1 MRLRPIIL
9 LLLASMAML
18 DCSATIVADNPI
30 VHPDSL
36 VSYAREYIGTPGGRG
51 CIPCASF
58 DVHSRL
64 YGQSNGKRFDCSG
77 FTSFVFS
84 HYGYTLARSSREQY
98 LEGDSV
104 ERGQWQVGDL
114 VFFAGRNGGQ
124 SRVGHVGIV
133 VESNGEQFDFI
144 HASTSRGVIVSHS
157 TERYYASRYIGAR
170 RVLAPYETFEAAHN
184 ERPLTAHE
192 KIFGRLE
199 FHPIPDPIR
208 PHEFTPKKI
217 KKRRRR

>member
-9 LLLASMAML
+9 LLLASMAIL

-36 VSYAREYIGTPGGRG
+36 VSYAREYIGTPYG
-51 CIPCASF
+51 
-58 DVHSRL
+58 

-98 LEGDSV
+98 LEGESV

-157 TERYYASRYIGAR
+157 TEYYYASRYIGAR
-170 RVLAPYETFEAAHN
+170 RMLPAIETFGIEST

-192 KIFGRLE
+192 RIFGRLE
-199 FHPIPDPIR
+199 FHPIPDLIR
-208 PHEFTPKKI
+208 PHDFPPKKI

>member
-36 VSYAREYIGTPGGRG
+36 VSYAREYIGTPYG
-51 CIPCASF
+51 
-58 DVHSRL
+58 

-98 LEGDSV
+98 LEGNSV

-170 RVLAPYETFEAAHN
+170 RVLAPYETFETAHN

>member
-1 MRLRPIIL
+1 
-9 LLLASMAML
+9 MAML

-36 VSYAREYIGTPGGRG
+36 VSYAREYIGTPYG
-51 CIPCASF
+51 
-58 DVHSRL
+58 

-170 RVLAPYETFEAAHN
+170 RVLAPFETFEAAHN

-217 KKRRRR
+217 KKHRRR

>member
-18 DCSATIVADNPI
+18 DCSATIVADAPT

-36 VSYAREYIGTPGGRG
+36 VQYARQYIGTPYG
-51 CIPCASF
+51 
-58 DVHSRL
+58 

-104 ERGQWQVGDL
+104 ERGKWAVGDL
-114 VFFAGRNGGQ
+114 VFFSGRSGGQ
-124 SRVGHVGIV
+124 TSVGHVGIV

-170 RVLAPYETFEAAHN
+170 RMLPSIETFGIESP

-192 KIFGRLE
+192 RIFGRLE
-199 FHPIPDPIR
+199 FHPIPNLIR
-208 PHEFTPKKI
+208 PHDFPPKKI

>member
-36 VSYAREYIGTPGGRG
+36 VSYAREYIGTPYG
-51 CIPCASF
+51 
-58 DVHSRL
+58 

-77 FTSFVFS
+77 FTSFVFR

-104 ERGQWQVGDL
+104 SRGKWAVGDL

-170 RVLAPYETFEAAHN
+170 RMLPSIETFGIESP

-192 KIFGRLE
+192 RIFGRLE
-199 FHPIPDPIR
+199 FHPIPNLIR
-208 PHEFTPKKI
+208 PHDFPPKKI

>member
-36 VSYAREYIGTPGGRG
+36 VSYAREYIGTPYG
-51 CIPCASF
+51 
-58 DVHSRL
+58 

-104 ERGQWQVGDL
+104 KRGQWQVGDL

-199 FHPIPDPIR
+199 FHPITDPIR

>member
-36 VSYAREYIGTPGGRG
+36 VSYAREYIGTPYG
-51 CIPCASF
+51 C
-58 DVHSRL
+58 
-64 YGQSNGKRFDCSG
+64 GQSNGKRFDCSG
-77 FTSFVFS
+77 FTSFVFR

-98 LEGDSV
+98 HEGDSV

>member
-36 VSYAREYIGTPGGRG
+36 VSYAREYIGTPYG
-51 CIPCASF
+51 
-58 DVHSRL
+58 

-170 RVLAPYETFEAAHN
+170 RVLAPFETFEAAHN
-184 ERPLTAHE
+184 ERPLTDHE

>member
-36 VSYAREYIGTPGGRG
+36 VSYAREYIGTPYG
-51 CIPCASF
+51 
-58 DVHSRL
+58 

-133 VESNGEQFDFI
+133 VEISGEQFDFI

-170 RVLAPYETFEAAHN
+170 RVLAPYETFEVAHN

>member
-1 MRLRPIIL
+1 MSLLFFRPTLFMRLRHLAAII
-9 LLLASMAML
+9 ATTI
-18 DCSATIVADNPI
+18 CSFEAIATVVADAPT

-36 VSYAREYIGTPGGRG
+36 VQYARQYIGTPYG
-51 CIPCASF
+51 
-58 DVHSRL
+58 

-77 FTSFVFS
+77 FTSFVFK
-84 HYGYTLARSSREQY
+84 HYGYTLARSSRDQY

-104 ERGQWQVGDL
+104 SRGKWVVGDL
-114 VFFAGRNGGQ
+114 VFFSGRSGGQ
-124 SRVGHVGIV
+124 TSVGHVGIV
-133 VESNGEQFDFI
+133 VSVDDEREQFDFI

-170 RVLAPYETFEAAHN
+170 RMLPSIETFGIESP

-192 KIFGRLE
+192 RIFGRLE
-199 FHPIPDPIR
+199 FHPIPNLIR
-208 PHEFTPKKI
+208 PHDFPPKKI

>member
-36 VSYAREYIGTPGGRG
+36 VSYAREYIGTPYG
-51 CIPCASF
+51 
-58 DVHSRL
+58 
-64 YGQSNGKRFDCSG
+64 YGQSNSKRFDCSE

>member
-18 DCSATIVADNPI
+18 NCSATIVADNPI

-36 VSYAREYIGTPGGRG
+36 VSYAREYIGTPYG
-51 CIPCASF
+51 
-58 DVHSRL
+58 

-184 ERPLTAHE
+184 ERPLTIHE

>member
-1 MRLRPIIL
+1 MRLHPIIL

-36 VSYAREYIGTPGGRG
+36 VSYAREYIGTPYG
-51 CIPCASF
+51 
-58 DVHSRL
+58 

-84 HYGYTLARSSREQY
+84 HYGYTLARSSRDQY

-104 ERGQWQVGDL
+104 SRGKWAVGDL
-114 VFFAGRNGGQ
+114 VFFSGRSGGQ
-124 SRVGHVGIV
+124 TSVGHVGIV
-133 VESNGEQFDFI
+133 VSVDDEREQFDFI

-170 RVLAPYETFEAAHN
+170 RVLTPFETFEAAHN

-199 FHPIPDPIR
+199 FHPIPNLIR
-208 PHEFTPKKI
+208 PHDFPPKKI

>member
-36 VSYAREYIGTPGGRG
+36 VSYAREYIGTPYG
-51 CIPCASF
+51 
-58 DVHSRL
+58 
-64 YGQSNGKRFDCSG
+64 YGQNNGKRFDCSG

-170 RVLAPYETFEAAHN
+170 RMLPSIETFGIESP

-192 KIFGRLE
+192 RIFGRLE
-199 FHPIPDPIR
+199 FHPIPNLIR
-208 PHEFTPKKI
+208 PHEFPPKKI

>member
-36 VSYAREYIGTPGGRG
+36 VSYAREYIGTPYG
-51 CIPCASF
+51 
-58 DVHSRL
+58 

-104 ERGQWQVGDL
+104 SRGKWAVGDL
-114 VFFAGRNGGQ
+114 VFFAGRSGGQ
-124 SRVGHVGIV
+124 TSVGHVGIV

-170 RVLAPYETFEAAHN
+170 RMLPSIETFGIESP

-192 KIFGRLE
+192 RIFGRLE
-199 FHPIPDPIR
+199 FHPIPNLIR
-208 PHEFTPKKI
+208 PHDFPPKKI

>member
-36 VSYAREYIGTPGGRG
+36 VSYAREYIGTPYG
-51 CIPCASF
+51 
-58 DVHSRL
+58 

-77 FTSFVFS
+77 FTSFVFK
-84 HYGYTLARSSREQY
+84 HYGYTLARSSRDQY

-170 RVLAPYETFEAAHN
+170 RVLPSIETFGIESP

-192 KIFGRLE
+192 RIFGRLE
-199 FHPIPDPIR
+199 FHPIPNLIR

>member
-1 MRLRPIIL
+1 MRLRLNIL
-9 LLLASMAML
+9 LLLALLATL
-18 DCSATIVADNPI
+18 DCSAATDNPA

-36 VSYAREYIGTPGGRG
+36 VQYARKYIGTPYG
-51 CIPCASF
+51 
-58 DVHSRL
+58 

-77 FTSFVFS
+77 FTSFVFR

-98 LEGDSV
+98 LEGENV
-104 ERGQWQVGDL
+104 EQGKWAVGDL
-114 VFFAGRNGGQ
+114 VFFAGRGGGQ
-124 SRVGHVGIV
+124 SNVGHVGIV
-133 VESNGEQFDFI
+133 IESDGKEFDFI

-157 TERYYASRYIGAR
+157 TERYYATRYIGAR
-170 RVLAPYETFEAAHN
+170 RMLPIIETFGIAPV

-199 FHPIPDPIR
+199 FRPIPDLIR
-208 PHEFTPKKI
+208 PHEIPVKKA

>member
-36 VSYAREYIGTPGGRG
+36 VSYARQYIGTPYG
-51 CIPCASF
+51 
-58 DVHSRL
+58 

-144 HASTSRGVIVSHS
+144 HASISRGVIVSHS

-184 ERPLTAHE
+184 ERPLTTHE

>member
-1 MRLRPIIL
+1 
-9 LLLASMAML
+9 MAML

-36 VSYAREYIGTPGGRG
+36 VSYAREYIGTPYG
-51 CIPCASF
+51 
-58 DVHSRL
+58 

-84 HYGYTLARSSREQY
+84 HYGYTLAHSSREQY

-170 RVLAPYETFEAAHN
+170 RLLAPYETFEAAHN

>member
-9 LLLASMAML
+9 LLLASMVML

-36 VSYAREYIGTPGGRG
+36 VSYAREYIGTPYG
-51 CIPCASF
+51 
-58 DVHSRL
+58 

-199 FHPIPDPIR
+199 FHLIPDPIR

>member
-36 VSYAREYIGTPGGRG
+36 VSYAREYIGTPYG
-51 CIPCASF
+51 
-58 DVHSRL
+58 

-77 FTSFVFS
+77 FTSFVFR

-170 RVLAPYETFEAAHN
+170 RVLAPYETFEAVHN
-184 ERPLTAHE
+184 ERPLTTHE

>member
-36 VSYAREYIGTPGGRG
+36 VSYAREYIGTPYG
-51 CIPCASF
+51 
-58 DVHSRL
+58 

-133 VESNGEQFDFI
+133 IESNGEQFDFI

-170 RVLAPYETFEAAHN
+170 RVLAPYATFEAAHN

>member
-1 MRLRPIIL
+1 
-9 LLLASMAML
+9 MAIL
-18 DCSATIVADNPI
+18 DCSATIAADNPI

-36 VSYAREYIGTPGGRG
+36 VSYAREYIGTPYG
-51 CIPCASF
+51 
-58 DVHSRL
+58 

-170 RVLAPYETFEAAHN
+170 RVLGLYETFEAAHN

>member
-36 VSYAREYIGTPGGRG
+36 VSYAREYIGTPYG
-51 CIPCASF
+51 
-58 DVHSRL
+58 

-199 FHPIPDPIR
+199 FHSIPDPIR